1 MHPLASSLAT
11 PFPRVFSAKLLVPQR
26 ASFLLVLPEPP
37 ATCWCAAP
45 PQAEH
50 TLRWLTCVLLGLWQP
65 VGFIYFCQWC
75 APDSLV
81 NAVADALPVM
91 HPYLIL
97 WWALVLLYVPI
108 GLKLMLL
115 IPAGKL
121 NNVDPRIMKL
131 QSGAIGSS
139 PWQRQVRPQLA
150 SRTHTAHTL
159 LTRTH
164 TRTRTTHGAAR
175 DGQVVRE

>member
-1 MHPLASSLAT
+1 MQAEG
-11 PFPRVFSAKLLVPQR
+11 RAKN
-26 ASFLLVLPEPP
+26 EPAG

-50 TLRWLTCVLLGLWQP
+50 ALRWLTIILGLWQP
-65 VGFIYFCQWC
+65 VGIIYFCQWC

-108 GLKLMLL
+108 GIKLMLL
-115 IPAGKL
+115 IPTGKL

-139 PWQRQVRPQLA
+139 PWQRQVRAARKPQYPHA
-150 SRTHTAHTL
+150 R
-159 LTRTH
+159 TRTH
-164 TRTRTTHGAAR
+164 TY
-175 DGQVVRE
+175 

>member
-1 MHPLASSLAT
+1 M
-11 PFPRVFSAKLLVPQR
+11 
-26 ASFLLVLPEPP
+26 
-37 ATCWCAAP
+37 
-45 PQAEH
+45 
-50 TLRWLTCVLLGLWQP
+50 RWLTCIILGLWQP
-65 VGFIYFCQWC
+65 VGIIYFCQWC

-115 IPAGKL
+115 IPAGKF

-139 PWQRQVRPQLA
+139 PWQRQVRAARKPQYPHA
-150 SRTHTAHTL
+150 R
-159 LTRTH
+159 TRTH
-164 TRTRTTHGAAR
+164 TY
-175 DGQVVRE
+175 